1 VSPEPPP
8 PRPVPPE
15 LPLSEPE
22 PATPEVESTAFAD
35 DGLGALGELDLG
47 DFDEIEGDLD
57 LGEMDLREEEPST
70 EAEDPVER
78 VREEELVSTR
88 SSGPQLQG
96 LAEDLPRLDIQRGPR
111 RSEGVTPSPIVARD
125 RRRSPL
131 FWIVLLA
138 ALGTLAFT
146 GYNVYKHPEKA
157 FSFLDPAKI
166 RTLWRTHKMEAQLGK
181 EDLQGYYKEF
191 PAGRRYFVI
200 KGKVVN
206 RSSGP
211 QSLIRVQ
218 GNLFGPD
225 GRTVASRAVYCGNV
239 LTEKELKALSTET
252 IESRLQNKVGEGFS
266 NMDIAPGG
274 RVPFMVVF
282 PSPPKDVDTFNVTVT
297 AAESGSTS

>member
-1 VSPEPPP
+1 LATPAA
-8 PRPVPPE
+8 
-15 LPLSEPE
+15 E
-22 PATPEVESTAFAD
+22 PAVFAD
-35 DGLGALGELDLG
+35 DGLDTVGELDLG
-47 DFDEIEGDLD
+47 DFDGIEGIEGDFD
-57 LGEMDLREEEPST
+57 LGGVDLKEEESST

-78 VREEELVSTR
+78 IREEELVSTR
-88 SSGPQLQG
+88 SPGVRLQD
-96 LAEDLPRLDIQRGPR
+96 LAEDMPRLDIQKGPR
-111 RSEGVTPSPIVARD
+111 RSEGATPSPIIARD

-138 ALGTLAFT
+138 ALGTLGFT

-157 FSFLDPAKI
+157 FSFLNPAKI

-206 RSSGP
+206 RSSVP

-218 GNLFGPD
+218 GNLFGSG
-225 GRTVASRAVYCGNV
+225 GRTVASRAVFCGNV
-239 LTEKELKALSTET
+239 LTEKELKALSAET

-282 PSPPKDVDTFNVTVT
+282 PSPPEDVDKFNVTVT
-297 AAESGSTS
+297 ATESGSSS